1 MLEKVNMQTRK
12 KCFQSSKKKI
22 ARENSNRKKE
32 NLSIQYKNLQSKLEL
47 KDLRIILHDIAADN
61 LIPSHQQYLITK
73 RINSAK
79 TINKCKINTNNKIN
93 PKKEKSSIDDNR
105 KLIHSEVK
113 YSSKTIKKKFVSR
126 TIKEH
131 GSKKRKETKKKD
143 KQLNVD
149 TNPSYTKEQE
159 TCSLKSLPSINNDN
173 IEKHKLDINDAVKC
187 TEKHKNTD
195 LSIAATNCNTN
206 LFLNISKEKV
216 SISDIHIKN
225 ELKNQDLNSKENPEI
240 DFINNQ
246 NLKDKCLDEKM
257 HRKFSKEM
265 QIVPWTS
272 ENKRKMDIQNSE
284 KKGVPKTT
292 NNISIKNL
300 IVLVKEHND
309 NNNKQI
315 SNNLQHMNYSTDT
328 VSKVDII
335 ESSLVE
341 VHSRVAGLTV
351 DNVHEFI
358 ENHDQSN
365 LLQLQINNSSNIAE
379 INVCNS
385 INDNYTNTMLQI
397 KKDGGSVSHK
407 KRNWFGQ
414 NKEML
419 FNNPSNKKFKLNR
432 TYIQEKSFNTKNN
445 FLFKSDN
452 SNSFFKYDNVNISDN
467 NVLQNTDNHVTLNSN
482 NNTNSN
488 IPYKVQLM
496 QESIKAG
503 FDAKK
508 DVSTSLYT
516 KFDLENEKNE
526 SVPTKEYST
535 NTENIDKDNL
545 KEARISACSTQL
557 DDQNQVENRTQD
569 DSSDDDCIS
578 LYAETFTSL

>member
-1 MLEKVNMQTRK
+1 MWTKRK
-12 KCFQSSKKKI
+12 CSQSSKTKI
-22 ARENSNRKKE
+22 ARENSNRKKK
-32 NLSIQYKNLQSKLEL
+32 NLSIRYKNLQSKLEL

-93 PKKEKSSIDDNR
+93 PKTEKSSIDDNR
-105 KLIHSEVK
+105 KLIHSEIK
-113 YSSKTIKKKFVSR
+113 YASKTIKKKFVSR

-149 TNPSYTKEQE
+149 TNLSYTKEQE
-159 TCSLKSLPSINNDN
+159 TCSIKSLPSINNDN

-195 LSIAATNCNTN
+195 LSIVTTNCNTK
-206 LFLNISKEKV
+206 LFSNISKEKV
-216 SISDIHIKN
+216 SIPDIHIKN
-225 ELKNQDLNSKENPEI
+225 ELKNQDLNSKKHSEI

-257 HRKFSKEM
+257 PRKFSKEM
-265 QIVPWTS
+265 QIVPCTS
-272 ENKRKMDIQNSE
+272 ENKKKIELQNSE
-284 KKGVPKTT
+284 KPVLPEKTD
-292 NNISIKNL
+292 NILIKNV
-300 IVLVKEHND
+300 IVLEKKHD
-309 NNNKQI
+309 NNNTQK

-328 VSKVDII
+328 VSKVDIN

-341 VHSRVAGLTV
+341 VHRVAGLTV
-351 DNVHEFI
+351 DNVHAFI
-358 ENHDQSN
+358 ENREQSY
-365 LLQLQINNSSNIAE
+365 LLQLQINNSSNIAD
-379 INVCNS
+379 INVFNS

-397 KKDGGSVSHK
+397 KKDGGSASHK

-414 NKEML
+414 NKEAL
-419 FNNPSNKKFKLNR
+419 FNNPSNKKLKLNR
-432 TYIQEKSFNTKNN
+432 TYIQDKSFKTENN

-452 SNSFFKYDNVNISDN
+452 SNSFSKYDNVNISDN
-467 NVLQNTDNHVTLNSN
+467 NLLQDTDNHITLNSN

-488 IPYKVQLM
+488 IPYKVQRM

-508 DVSTSLYT
+508 DVSNSSYT

-535 NTENIDKDNL
+535 NTENVDKNNL
-545 KEARISACSTQL
+545 NEARISARSTQL
-557 DDQNQVENRTQD
+557 DDQNQVENKTQD
-569 DSSDDDCIS
+569 DSGDDDCIS
-578 LYAETFTSL
+578 LYAETFTSR